1 MIVTSFLIPVY
12 SAINTWSLIYFFKS
26 FHQSPAWS
34 RCNNKWNEDPC
45 IESRKAPSAMDLH
58 AHLFIKNS
66 SLEVDYIESP
76 SSTDPATTIL
86 PSSTTE
92 PASVSI
98 VPALQYAS
106 QQFFE

>member
-1 MIVTSFLIPVY
+1 MIVTSLLIPVY
-12 SAINTWSLIYFFKS
+12 SAINTWSLLYFFKS

-45 IESRKAPSAMDLH
+45 IESRKVARAIDLH

-76 SSTDPATTIL
+76 VSIDPTTLST
-86 PSSTTE
+86 SGTTE
-92 PASVSI
+92 PAPI
-98 VPALQYAS
+98 PLIPALQYAS